1 MYYQV
6 VACVNHVQLLP
17 HLTSSSRLG
26 EVCLSYRCDALLAIS
41 VNMAG
46 QAESKL
52 QSQAVRPPTLECNE
66 RAEGEVIQ
74 L

>member
-1 MYYQV
+1 M
-6 VACVNHVQLLP
+6 
-17 HLTSSSRLG
+17 G
-26 EVCLSYRCDALLAIS
+26 GLSYRCDALLSIS
-41 VNMAG
+41 VNMAS

-52 QSQAVRPPTLECNE
+52 QSQAITPTTLECNE